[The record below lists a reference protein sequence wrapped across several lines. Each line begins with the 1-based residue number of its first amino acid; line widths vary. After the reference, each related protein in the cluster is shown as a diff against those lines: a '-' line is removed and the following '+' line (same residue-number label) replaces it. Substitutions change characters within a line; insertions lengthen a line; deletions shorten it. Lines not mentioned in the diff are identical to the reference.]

1 MILLDL
7 NQIMIANIFQQS
19 LEDLDENMARHMI
32 LNSIRLI
39 NNQYKREYGELV
51 VACDSGNY
59 WRKQIFPYYKQNR
72 KILQANS
79 LVDWGEIFR
88 IINKI
93 KLELKE
99 NFPFKVLELPTAE
112 ADDIIAVLCFNKDP
126 SEKVLIVSSD
136 KDYQQLQ
143 YLENIKQFDPIRKKF
158 LTCDNPEEF
167 LLLHIFS
174 GDSSDGI
181 PNILSKDDCFVT
193 STRQTPLT
201 KKKIEKLASTPI
213 EEYDEILLRN
223 YYRNMMLIDLSLI
236 PKKIQ
241 EDIKGLYNNH
251 KPNKNK
257 LMNYFMENRLKNLLE
272 CINEFNI

>member
-93 KLELKE
+93 KL
-99 NFPFKVLELPTAE
+99 
-112 ADDIIAVLCFNKDP
+112 
-126 SEKVLIVSSD
+126 
-136 KDYQQLQ
+136 
-143 YLENIKQFDPIRKKF
+143 
-158 LTCDNPEEF
+158 
-167 LLLHIFS
+167 
-174 GDSSDGI
+174 
-181 PNILSKDDCFVT
+181 
-193 STRQTPLT
+193 
-201 KKKIEKLASTPI
+201 
-213 EEYDEILLRN
+213 
-223 YYRNMMLIDLSLI
+223 
-236 PKKIQ
+236 
-241 EDIKGLYNNH
+241 
-251 KPNKNK
+251 
-257 LMNYFMENRLKNLLE
+257 
-272 CINEFNI
+272 